1 MVLLS
6 SYEGSKFGMK
16 RLDYLVIAI
25 ATILSLGLG
34 SQMGTTS
41 LLPIS
46 QTAHAAVTDKISLS
60 GCAVV
65 RTPCSFVGW
74 NGTVDAPNPTITVN
88 QGDVASISLSS
99 ADGLMHE
106 FLFDADNDGT
116 ADALDCPS
124 TDPCSSPIPPDTTY
138 VFTVPSVTPMTYI
151 YFCTVHTFM
160 KGSFTVL
167 PGITVGGIATHIQH
181 TQPLPASLP
190 MILASVALLATAL
203 SAVYVTRK
211 SNNADVE

>member
-1 MVLLS
+1 
-6 SYEGSKFGMK
+6 MK
-16 RLDYLVIAI
+16 RLDYLVITIVA
-25 ATILSLGLG
+25 ILSLGLG
-34 SQMGTTS
+34 SQMVTTG

-46 QTAHAAVTDKISLS
+46 QTAHAAVTDKISLT

-99 ADGLMHE
+99 ADGLMHK

-116 ADALDCPS
+116 TDALDCPA

-138 VFTVPSVTPMTYI
+138 VFTVPIVTPMTYI

-167 PGITVGGIATHIQH
+167 PGVTVGGVATHTQH
-181 TQPLPASLP
+181 TQPPSVSIP
-190 MILASVALLATAL
+190 VILASIALLATAL

-211 SNNADVE
+211 PSKANI